1 MKYYAVAS
9 GRKIGVFTT
18 YKECLASVKG
28 YKAPVFKSFETR
40 ALADA
45 YLREQMAASKGLAV
59 TVFSS
64 VAGLVWNDAD
74 CVLLQFDGGSRGNPG
89 LAGSGAVLYGPSAAP
104 SAGRPLL
111 VEGGHVLPR
120 NATNNEAEYAGLIY
134 GLGLAAAKG
143 VKHLVIEG
151 DSLLVVEQVRGAWKT
166 SAPHLQL
173 LHAQVMKLIWGSGF
187 EYVGIR
193 HVYRNMNARADAL
206 ANEAMDTRSTFTRP
220 APAAKKPSKSRPTTT
235 DYFGGLDFIV

>member
-28 YKAPVFKSFETR
+28 YKAPVFKSFETW

-59 TVFSS
+59 TVFASQ
-64 VAGLVWNDAD
+64 AGLVWNDAD

-89 LAGSGAVLYGPSAAP
+89 LSGSGAVLYGPSAAS
-104 SAGRPLL
+104 SAARPLL

-120 NATNNEAEYAGLIY
+120 NATNNEAEYGGLIY

-166 SAPHLQL
+166 TAPHLQL

-193 HVYRNMNARADAL
+193 HVYRTMNARADAL
-206 ANEAMDTRSTFTRP
+206 ANEAMDTRTTFTRP
-220 APAAKKPSKSRPTTT
+220 AKKPTKKPAP